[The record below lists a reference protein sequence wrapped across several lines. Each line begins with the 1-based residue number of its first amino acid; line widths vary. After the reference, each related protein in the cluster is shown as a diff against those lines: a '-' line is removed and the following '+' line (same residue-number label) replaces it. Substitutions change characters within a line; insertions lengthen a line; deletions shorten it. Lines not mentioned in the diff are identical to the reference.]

1 MSEYKFKNLNEINT
15 VAEPAEG
22 TTMMGFENG
31 VPIQMP
37 MSAVKSGGGVFI
49 IDTTSAD
56 YKPTDTTYGD
66 AVKDALL
73 TGKVVWLYQDGQYYS
88 VFRMHAG
95 SNCGQSEL
103 QLWFGASDGIFIYLY
118 ISDVDE

>member
-49 IDTTSAD
+49 VDITSAD
-56 YKPTDTTYGD
+56 YKPTDTAYGD

-73 TGKVVWLYQDGQYYS
+73 AGKVVWVYTGDTYMS
-88 VFRMHAG
+88 PSSFFVG
-95 SNCGQSEL
+95 SNCGQAVLDLYLGTSERRI
-103 QLWFGASDGIFIYLY
+103 SLY
-118 ISDVDE
+118 ISGVE

>member
-49 IDTTSAD
+49 VDITSAD
-56 YKPTDTTYGD
+56 YKPTDTAYGD

-73 TGKVVWLYQDGQYYS
+73 AGKVVWVYAGDTYRSPSSFS
-88 VFRMHAG
+88 VG
-95 SNCGQSEL
+95 SNCGQAVLDL
-103 QLWFGASDGIFIYLY
+103 QLGTSERRISLY
-118 ISDVDE
+118 ISGVE